1 MDRFAVRLSLGYVE
15 PEEELAILDDRRH
28 EDPLDRLDPV
38 VSREELLALRASV
51 PSVRMSEELRRYIV
65 ALVGATRRH
74 PGVRIGASPRASL
87 TLMKLAQALAL
98 ADGMEFVTPDHL
110 QEVAVS
116 AVAHRL
122 TLDPDARYGGL
133 TTTTVMEELM
143 ASVALP
149 H

>member
-1 MDRFAVRLSLGYVE
+1 MDRFAVRLSLGYVD
-15 PEEELAILDDRRH
+15 PEEELAILDDRNR
-28 EDPLDRLDPV
+28 EDPLEAMTPV
-38 VSREELLALRASV
+38 VSRDELLALRGAV
-51 PSVRMSEELRRYIV
+51 PTVRIGEELKRYIV

-110 QEVAVS
+110 EEVAVA

-122 TLDPDARYGGL
+122 TLEPDARYGGL
-133 TTTTVMEELM
+133 TAAAVMQELM
-143 ASVALP
+143 ASLP
-149 H
+149 LPR